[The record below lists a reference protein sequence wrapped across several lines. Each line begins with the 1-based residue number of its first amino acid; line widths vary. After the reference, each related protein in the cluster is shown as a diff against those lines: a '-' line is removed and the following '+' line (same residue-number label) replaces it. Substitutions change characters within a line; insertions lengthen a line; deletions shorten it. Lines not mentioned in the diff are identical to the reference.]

1 VSRARKA
8 RSEASRLSGETPA
21 RLASVLPADNK
32 YSIVVNLR
40 DLHGCIFSG
49 CQVRTPMALLLG
61 SQVQLASAKGTG
73 SEPGHG
79 LKVAPQF
86 TSMLELSHRAPV
98 TALHWLPGVR
108 ISKEGSRPPTVLLGL
123 ATSLPVSACLARCP
137 EVSAARCIGATRL
150 ASLHCGKKRAPPLF
164 PTSSAVASQR
174 GLRPSASLWS
184 LAQGLVPMVAWAP
197 APAGGGGRQT
207 GASRLLLL
215 CDDLRGRPRAVLGR
229 AEQLPPPPTQEVRRR
244 APRCS
249 TCGHA
254 YAVLG
259 NALAPA
265 PLRVYSRAQT
275 PSSACAWQ
283 GHGRVRVAANV
294 CAGAARAPGGRS
306 ARRAPELCGQGPG
319 SPVCRGGVLARGRAR
334 LGGLRAPEGAAGH
347 MVEVQIGEWKRWNGR
362 LDSMMH
368 LVRLP
373 CHPLCSRAACWQHAL
388 SA

>member
-249 TCGHA
+249 TCAYA

-265 PLRVYSRAQT
+265 PLRVYSRAQD
-275 PSSACAWQ
+275 AEQ
-283 GHGRVRVAANV
+283 
-294 CAGAARAPGGRS
+294 
-306 ARRAPELCGQGPG
+306 
-319 SPVCRGGVLARGRAR
+319 RAR
-334 LGGLRAPEGAAGH
+334 LAGTRKSQSGGRRLRWRCARAWGA
-347 MVEVQIGEWKRWNGR
+347 RCP
-362 LDSMMH
+362 
-368 LVRLP
+368 P
-373 CHPLCSRAACWQHAL
+373 CA
-388 SA
+388 